1 MAEFR
6 FCSIW
11 YAYKILFLVFL
22 TKARKKI
29 YNVAVATLLKL
40 DLNLLTKNNKK
51 TYNIT
56 VVAH

>member
-29 YNVAVATLLKL
+29 YNVAVATLQ
-40 DLNLLTKNNKK
+40 N
-51 TYNIT
+51 
-56 VVAH
+56 